1 MASPDLLFNLWNL
14 FYLGAYQATI
24 NIDVPG
30 LDAAA
35 AAERDAIVFRS
46 YIALGSYQLEKNT
59 RRASKRRFGDAQ
71 GPAVVAPSWVLLFP
85 VAIVP
90 NGFACVFNRPMEI
103 STKVRPPKLR
113 EVIQVPKK
121 VGRDPRFEPAYG
133 FVDKEGC
140 KLDEFLTLIDL
151 VGMQRLQKMIKK
163 SKDLDAIGEM
173 KSRVTWINVESE
185 ILREHIKKE
194 REAAKAGKRPY
205 YLKKPEF
212 RERKLMNKYNELK
225 EECLQRSSVHAVPTL
240 GNNELRGR
248 LPAGLSGLRDLQ
260 YLILE
265 NNPMGGVPLPPELG
279 NIPRLQELRLANSGY
294 SGPIPDTFGLLSS
307 LTTLS
312 LENNNLTGRIP
323 PGLSRLKRMYHLN
336 LSKNGLDGVVPFDAA
351 FLRRLGRN
359 LDLSGNPG
367 LCVTDRAV
375 MPGVGVGVCG
385 DDVVDCERS
394 AAAESSVVGRVVRGE
409 VTTGRWPAGLLR
421 PAAVALC
428 SCLLL

>member
-1 MASPDLLFNLWNL
+1 
-14 FYLGAYQATI
+14 
-24 NIDVPG
+24 
-30 LDAAA
+30 
-35 AAERDAIVFRS
+35 
-46 YIALGSYQLEKNT
+46 
-59 RRASKRRFGDAQ
+59 
-71 GPAVVAPSWVLLFP
+71 
-85 VAIVP
+85 
-90 NGFACVFNRPMEI
+90 
-103 STKVRPPKLR
+103 
-113 EVIQVPKK
+113 
-121 VGRDPRFEPAYG
+121 
-133 FVDKEGC
+133 
-140 KLDEFLTLIDL
+140 
-151 VGMQRLQKMIKK
+151 
-163 SKDLDAIGEM
+163 
-173 KSRVTWINVESE
+173 
-185 ILREHIKKE
+185 
-194 REAAKAGKRPY
+194 
-205 YLKKPEF
+205 
-212 RERKLMNKYNELK
+212 
-225 EECLQRSSVHAVPTL
+225 
-240 GNNELRGR
+240 
-248 LPAGLSGLRDLQ
+248 
-260 YLILE
+260 
-265 NNPMGGVPLPPELG
+265 MGGVPLPPELG
-279 NIPRLQELRLANSGY
+279 NILRLQELRLANSGY